1 MYLSILIS
9 PSLKDKLM
17 IVFTI
22 RSTLYLIYLRYSFI
36 QNLEKIISNKN
47 IVSLRSSI
55 TLIIL
60 VSLISACN
68 PTKYVPQNESLLD
81 EVRVTVN
88 KEGIKK
94 ADLMPYIKQ
103 KPNKRIFGAKFH
115 LGLYNLSDIDKEKW
129 PHSWLRNIGE
139 EPVIYD
145 PYSTGKSVEQM
156 RSYIASKG
164 YFDSKVKDTVETAN
178 RKSKVFYNVYLKSP
192 YIIRNIYYQF
202 ADTTIEKFFYFDSV
216 NCLIE
221 RGKPYDVDVLQAE
234 RSRFERF
241 IRDRGFYSFSGDHI
255 YFNVDSTPG
264 NRKVD
269 IYYGVRKAMKLADG
283 GKVTLVPHS
292 IYRIRNIYIF
302 PDFVPKDVL
311 EGGEAYRESLDTT
324 LVDGYYFI
332 TPNIRPHMKPDLIVQ
347 SLYLK
352 PGTAFNVT
360 NSEQSQSHLM
370 SLKTFRLVNIFY
382 NEITE
387 TDGKQGGNNWL
398 DCTIQLTLLSQQSFR
413 VEVEGT
419 NSAGNLGGALNFIY
433 QHKNLFRGAELFDLK
448 LKGAYEALSQQDT
461 IRSIQEYGVE
471 TSLRFPKFLLPFVKT
486 EGFIKKYNPSTS
498 LLAAYN
504 YQNMPFYTRTM
515 ANATFGYTWNGNTY
529 TTHIVNP
536 VQFNLVNLLRIDP
549 DFEARILSSSYLAY
563 SYRDVMILG
572 GSYSFIFNTQKIQRS
587 HDYWF
592 VRLNAETS
600 GNILGLIGNL
610 AKMNKTDGVYNILG
624 QAFAQYVRAD
634 IDIRYNVILNDV
646 SSIVYRGFAG
656 AGIPYGNSR
665 AIPFEKQYF
674 GGGANGIRAWQVR
687 TLGPGSY
694 VPDQSKFLN
703 QTADIKIEA
712 NAEYRFKLFW
722 ILEGAVFLDAGNIW
736 SFNNDPTR
744 PGSQFILKSFYRDL
758 AVGTGAGLRFDLSFV
773 RMRVDMGMKLRDP
786 WITTG
791 SRWIP
796 LSRKYDF
803 KDDFAFVIAIGYP
816 F

>member
-1 MYLSILIS
+1 ML
-9 PSLKDKLM
+9 
-17 IVFTI
+17 VF
-22 RSTLYLIYLRYSFI
+22 
-36 QNLEKIISNKN
+36 IIS
-47 IVSLRSSI
+47 S
-55 TLIIL
+55 
-60 VSLISACN
+60 CN
-68 PTKYVPQNESLLD
+68 PTKYVPQDESLLD
-81 EVRVTVN
+81 EVHVAVN
-88 KEGIKK
+88 REGVRKT
-94 ADLMPYIKQ
+94 DLMPYIKQ
-103 KPNKRIFGAKFH
+103 KPNKRIFGTKFH
-115 LGLYNLSDIDKEKW
+115 LGLYNLSNIEKEKW

-139 EPVIYD
+139 EPVIFD
-145 PYSTGKSVEQM
+145 PYSTEKSVKDVN
-156 RSYIASKG
+156 SYIASKG
-164 YFDSKVKDTVETAN
+164 YFDSQVADTVETTN
-178 RKSKVFYNVYLKSP
+178 RKSKVFYKVDLKPP
-192 YIIRNIYYQF
+192 YIIRKIYFQF
-202 ADTTIEKFFYFDSV
+202 ADSTIEKFFYFDSV

-221 RGKPYDVDVLQAE
+221 RGRPYDVDVLQSE

-264 NRKVD
+264 NRQVD
-269 IYYGVRKAMKLADG
+269 IYYGVRNAMKLGEG

-292 IYRIRNIYIF
+292 ISRIRNIYIF

-311 EGGEAYRESLDTT
+311 EGGEEYRQRFDTT

-332 TPNIRPHMKPDLIVQ
+332 TPNDKPLIKPDLIVQ
-347 SLYLK
+347 SLYLR
-352 PGTAFNVT
+352 PGTSFNVT
-360 NSEQSQSHLM
+360 NTEQSQSHLM
-370 SLKTFRLVNIFY
+370 ALKTFRLVNIFY
-382 NEITE
+382 DELS
-387 TDGKQGGNNWL
+387 DPGGKGGGDTWL

-419 NSAGNLGGALNFIY
+419 NSAGNLGGALNLLY

-461 IRSIQEYGVE
+461 IRSIQEYGIE

-486 EGFIKKYNPSTS
+486 EGFIKKYNPSTT

-515 ANATFGYTWNGNTY
+515 ANATFGYTWSGNSY

-572 GSYSFIFNTQKIQRS
+572 GSYSFIFNTQKIRKS
-587 HDYWF
+587 NDYWF

-600 GNILGLIGNL
+600 GNLLGLIGNL
-610 AKMNKTDGVYNILG
+610 ADIKSTDGTYNILG
-624 QAFAQYVRAD
+624 QSFAQYVRAD
-634 IDIRYNVILNDV
+634 IDIRYNVVMNDV
-646 SSIVYRGFAG
+646 SSVVYRAFVG

-694 VPDQSKFLN
+694 VPDESKFLN

-712 NAEYRFKLFW
+712 NTEYRFKLFW
-722 ILEGAVFLDAGNIW
+722 ILQGAVFIDAGNIW
-736 SFNNDPTR
+736 SFNDDTSR
-744 PGSQFILKSFYRDL
+744 PGSQFSLKDFYRDL

-773 RMRVDMGMKLRDP
+773 TMRVDMGIKLRDP
-786 WITTG
+786 WIASG
-791 SRWIP
+791 SKWIP

-803 KDDFAFVIAIGYP
+803 KDDFAFVVAIGYP